1 MAVSRPFSPAVRAV
15 HVARPGRRARGFLIG
30 ALLGVLL
37 VVLALVAFRVAYAD
51 RILPGVQAGGVDI
64 GGLTRSEARYTLG
77 SALGRLEDGAVR
89 VHSGTGWATIP
100 YSLVGRAVDY
110 DGMLDRAA
118 AVGRGGTGFEEAIAG
133 LRQLMLQPVSVP
145 TVVGF
150 DQERLARELEAFADR
165 GYRQPVDAA
174 VISTRESLTRSP
186 AVEGVKVDTSAV
198 APAITAALLDP
209 ATPAS
214 IELTADSVPVP
225 PAISDADAIRA
236 FAAAERIS
244 TKLVLTHGKQ
254 KWAIRPARIRMWIS
268 FTGQGASYAP
278 QVDPSGVPAVVKR
291 FAPDLHRAPTE
302 ARFLRTRSGG
312 VFGVTASR
320 LGRALDVKAT
330 AERVTAVLAARVEGS
345 AADKA
350 VKVKTME
357 VAPKLSTNEAT
368 KKAPLVLKMGTWT
381 TYYTPSA
388 HNGFAANISIPAHRL
403 DGYVVQP
410 GALFDFWNAIGEV
423 SFRAGYRL
431 GGAIIGGHTVEGRA
445 LAGGICATSTTLF
458 NAAARAGLQI
468 VTRSP
473 HWYYITRYPLG
484 LDATVSD
491 SQSMRFRNDTKHPV
505 LIKAYASPGTVR
517 FEIWSVPNGRTVS
530 WSRPSVSNVVQG
542 YDTERKTSAL
552 KRGQR
557 ERIEW
562 PVDGKDVSITR
573 TVRNASGAVIHRDVF
588 VSHYHR
594 MVGVTLVGT
603 G

>member
-1 MAVSRPFSPAVRAV
+1 MAVTRPFAPAVRALQ
-15 HVARPGRRARGFLIG
+15 VARPGRAARGFLIG

-37 VVLALVAFRVAYAD
+37 VILALVAFRQAYVD

-64 GGLTRSEARYTLG
+64 GGLTRTEARLTLAA
-77 SALGRLEDGAVR
+77 ALGRLEDGALT

-100 YSLVGRAVDY
+100 YSLVGRSVDY

-133 LRQLMLQPVSVP
+133 LRQMLLEPVSMP

-150 DQERLARELEAFADR
+150 DQERLATELKAFADR

-209 ATPAS
+209 ATPAAF
-214 IELTADSVPVP
+214 ELTADAVPVA
-225 PAISDADAIRA
+225 PAITDADARRA
-236 FAAAERIS
+236 YDVAGRIA
-244 TKLVLTHGKQ
+244 TRLVLTHGKQ
-254 KWAIRPARIRMWIS
+254 KWEIRAARIRMWIT
-268 FTGQGASYAP
+268 FTGEGAGYAP
-278 QVDPSGVPAVVKR
+278 QVDPTGVPAVVRR
-291 FAPDLHRAPTE
+291 FTRDLHRAPTE
-302 ARFLRTRSGG
+302 ARYLRVRSGG

-320 LGRALDVKAT
+320 LGRALDVDAT
-330 AERVTAVLAARVEGS
+330 ASRVVAALAARLDGS

-350 VKVKTME
+350 VKVKTMQ
-357 VAPKLSTNEAT
+357 VAPKLTTDEAT
-368 KKAPLVLKMGTWT
+368 RKAPLVLQMGTWT
-381 TYYTPSA
+381 TRYVPSA
-388 HNGFAANISIPAHRL
+388 RNGFAANISIPAHRL
-403 DGYVVQP
+403 DGVVVQP
-410 GALFDFWNAIGEV
+410 GALFDFWDAIGEV
-423 SFRAGYRL
+423 SFRTGYRL
-431 GGAIIGGHTVEGRA
+431 GAAIVGGRTVEGRA

-473 HWYYITRYPLG
+473 HWYYIPRYPLG
-484 LDATVSD
+484 LDATVSG
-491 SQSMRFRNDTKHPV
+491 SQSMRFRNDTKHPI
-505 LIKAYASPGTVR
+505 LIKAFASPGMVR
-517 FEIWSVPNGRTVS
+517 FEMWSVPNGRTVS

-552 KRGQR
+552 KRGER

-562 PVDGKDVSITR
+562 PVDGKDVSVTR
-573 TVRNASGAVIHRDVF
+573 TVRNAAGAVIHRDVF